1 MPIKR
6 RLIDYN
12 VFENI
17 ERNSLSNY
25 RTELEA
31 AAPVVAK
38 ALGSAQAELKSY
50 GNETALYETIEGN
63 HIYATFNIQDG
74 YVNFENIEELV
85 LNEESEIQ
93 SRKEIVKD
101 LLEALLANKPEVA
114 DQKFNEFNHLPI
126 SKRTLEEVRKQ
137 RVVPIRK
144 TVNGKTKTVGYKKAK
159 WEVNPKHKESSAL
172 TNKRMKSKKKNNKKL
187 TDGQKKMRSLKRKA
201 AGHGINEWVKLI
213 GNLNSYVEFRLMTPT
228 LKETNVKHDVK
239 GNVVGLRIP
248 TRQIVNEAKLLQF
261 DWDTINTDC
270 IILRKKAKKLSE
282 NTEFCNAVANLKK
295 QNALSNNEELM
306 ESLEAIVVQFPQVI
320 YLTESELSV
329 VIKES
334 LEFVQ
339 ASNYDDNSCDFMAE
353 GILRTAYDTYTDKV
367 NDILKLSG
375 SRLSEEAEDPYL
387 DFSKTVADFYSHL
400 EEASELEKQAFVDIY
415 EALREVYQ
423 MAYEDE
429 NEVVQY
435 ETATHLD
442 LLLPIIRN
450 ESVADLDVMEAA
462 SDWLKEL
469 LETNLE
475 TQAWNVSNKPHMTL
489 NGDHPELAN
498 KARKSYS
505 PASDFSGDWG
515 DNAPASD
522 GSSYRGS
529 EADEMRSGSWGNLGG
544 DTYPELSNPYVPKP
558 FGDYKMKGE
567 KSVEDDNDT
576 LAYKGGNDTWPSLK
590 NTVSPNA
597 ETPQSYKMNHG
608 KEDDLVVDQ

>member
-6 RLIDYN
+6 RLIDYD

-17 ERNSLSNY
+17 ERNSLSSY

-38 ALGSAQAELKSY
+38 ALGSTQAELKCF

-63 HIYATFNIQDG
+63 QIYATFNIQDG
-74 YVNFENIEELV
+74 FVNFENIEELV
-85 LNEESEIQ
+85 LNEETELK
-93 SRKEIVKD
+93 SRKDITRD

-114 DQKFNEFNHLPI
+114 DQKFNEFMHLPI
-126 SKRTLEEVRKQ
+126 TRRTFEEVRKQ

-144 TVNGKTKTVGYKKAK
+144 TVNGEEKTVGYKKAK
-159 WEVNPKHKESSAL
+159 WEVNPKHKESTSK

-187 TDGQKKMRSLKRKA
+187 TDGQKKMKALKRKA
-201 AGHGINEWVKLI
+201 AGHGIHEWVKLV
-213 GNLNSYVEFRLMTPT
+213 GNLQNYVEFRLMSPT
-228 LKETNVKHDVK
+228 LKETNIKHDDK

-248 TRQIVNEAKLLQF
+248 TKKIVNEAKLLQF

-270 IILRKKAKKLSE
+270 IIMRKKAKKLSE
-282 NTEFCNAVANLKK
+282 NVSFCNAIADLKK
-295 QNALSNNEELM
+295 QNALSDNDALM

-320 YLTESELSV
+320 YLTESELST

-339 ASNYDDNSCDFMAE
+339 ATNYDDATCDFMAE
-353 GILRTAYDTYTDKV
+353 GVLRTAYDTYNDKV
-367 NDILKLSG
+367 SDILKLSG
-375 SRLSEEAEDPYL
+375 SRLAEDSEDPYKE
-387 DFSKTVADFYSHL
+387 FSSTVTEFYSHL
-400 EEASELEKQAFVDIY
+400 EEASELERQAFVDIY
-415 EALREVYQ
+415 EALREVYE
-423 MAYEDE
+423 MASEED
-429 NEVVQY
+429 NNQVRS
-435 ETATHLD
+435 ETADHLD
-442 LLLPIIRN
+442 QLLPILRN
-450 ESVADLDVMEAA
+450 ETTADLEVMEAA
-462 SDWLKEL
+462 SDWLKDL

-475 TQAWNVSNKPHMTL
+475 TQDWNVSNKTHVSI

-529 EADEMRSGSWGNLGG
+529 EAEEMRSNSWGNIGG

-567 KSVEDDNDT
+567 KSVADDNDT
-576 LAYKGGNDTWPSLK
+576 LAYNGGNDTWPNLK
-590 NTVSPNA
+590 NPVSPSA

-608 KEDDLVVDQ
+608 KEQDLVVDK